1 MNFCC
6 ENMEEAIRRQNNP
19 EPSDLPEVLMYDPVE
34 RLYGYYLTQRK
45 VINDSL
51 IRPIYY
57 CPFCGSKLPAWL
69 GGEKD
74 EYNIELEKTLGREGY
89 EALFYERA
97 DVGWCLDRAKT
108 PKEFQ
113 TDEWWIKRGL

>member
-1 MNFCC
+1 MT
-6 ENMEEAIRRQNNP
+6 EAIQRQNNP
-19 EPSDLPEVLMYDPVE
+19 EPYDLPEVLMYDPVE
-34 RLYGYYLTQRK
+34 RLYGYYLTQKK

-57 CPFCGSKLPAWL
+57 CPFCGAKLPTWL
-69 GGEKD
+69 AGEND
-74 EYNIELEKTLGREGY
+74 EYDIELEKVLGNEGY
-89 EALFYERA
+89 KALFYE
-97 DVGWCLDRAKT
+97 DPENGWCLDRSKT